1 MSILLVLPSD
11 MHFIKHLQRLN
22 MFFLMENIPLAVSIS
37 ERQRDRKIVTCVT
50 CVELKYE
57 IVFKCAC
64 LNS

>member
-37 ERQRDRKIVTCVT
+37 ERQRDRKIVTCV
-50 CVELKYE
+50 ELKYE

-64 LNS
+64 VNS